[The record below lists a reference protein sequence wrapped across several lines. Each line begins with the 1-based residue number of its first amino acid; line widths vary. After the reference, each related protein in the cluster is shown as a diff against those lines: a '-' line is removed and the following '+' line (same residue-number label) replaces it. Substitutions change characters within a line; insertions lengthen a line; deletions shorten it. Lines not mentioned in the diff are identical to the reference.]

1 MLSSPTQVLLK
12 EAKNDSSMDL
22 TGATHWLKVPV
33 ESTEWQKEMKTAA
46 KPHNN
51 QEDNKDKLNT
61 PGSEDA
67 SSLNNLPPRFRNK
80 LVGKNFKKQQSQ
92 PGKPNKSVIGGQ
104 QFEMEASQEWGN
116 PNESRKQEPFPVMPA
131 KHSNQKTSL
140 DIWDDWETSVVAP
153 THAIDDEDLDEI
165 MTITDND
172 NLDDVMVQQY
182 VNALHQEKASG
193 ASKANRLKATF
204 SRIQAIGNLKS
215 TTNADSYQVPPGTV
229 PNPPKGPDRWGGTEL
244 KAIDGPTGWGEPVED
259 SSNWYDD
266 GSNLWSTTEP
276 QAKVIKICID
286 STIYCV

>member
-1 MLSSPTQVLLK
+1 
-12 EAKNDSSMDL
+12 MDL

-33 ESTEWQKEMKTAA
+33 ESTELQKEMKTAA

-215 TTNADSYQVPPGTV
+215 TTNADSYQVPPGTI

-244 KAIDGPTGWGEPVED
+244 KAIDGPTGWGELVED

-276 QAKVIKICID
+276 QTKVIKICID